1 MTEQE
6 KAEHFVQKAPPLI
19 QTERN
24 AINDLFPAYIFRRS
38 GTSEIWTTCCHKYMS
53 VEDKDMM
60 VVTPE
65 RNFPAVMWAP
75 HQRERRNRWDGE
87 PPPTVQCPLCGRDVI
102 VKELRY
108 TGKRDNLSRYRRAVT
123 LRWYRGA
130 LWARAYDC
138 GKHYNDGYTLTGEP
152 DCKLIGVYRFKPGLA
167 EATTRDWYWDQPFMS
182 VERQDG
188 PLTGGKWRIHGPFT
202 ANADYGVGYDV
213 IGLDEIQKSPFRY
226 CMAEEA
232 EGKTD
237 KFLQFLTACCFYPRQ
252 IEMLMKAGMRDVV
265 MDLTERGVKHAAVI
279 NWDDPNPS
287 KAFGLNRQDM
297 KIFLGTNR
305 DIQILELYKRLK
317 GRVPLAQCAE
327 WMSNGLNIR
336 ETFSAAKKWSLL
348 PEKLIRYLN
357 GYVGCARYGGMNS
370 LGSALRCWQDY
381 LTAAEAMGYQLH
393 RENILLPRN
402 LGTAHD
408 NATGQHRA
416 RLEQEREVRQRTQQQ
431 ERDRRRKAELQNMTA
446 AYAKRKTELEK
457 KYCFEMDGYMIR
469 VPASGEEIL
478 DEGRKLKHCVG
489 GYAERHI
496 KGTVTILFMRRT
508 KKPDEPWLTIE
519 MRGNSLVQIHGY
531 RNEGIHTTEG
541 RFAPDPWEVYREFL
555 NTWLE
560 WLKKGSKRDRDG
572 RPRLPKKKG
581 VVA

>member
-1 MTEQE
+1 
-6 KAEHFVQKAPPLI
+6 
-19 QTERN
+19 
-24 AINDLFPAYIFRRS
+24 
-38 GTSEIWTTCCHKYMS
+38 
-53 VEDKDMM
+53 
-60 VVTPE
+60 
-65 RNFPAVMWAP
+65 
-75 HQRERRNRWDGE
+75 
-87 PPPTVQCPLCGRDVI
+87 
-102 VKELRY
+102 
-108 TGKRDNLSRYRRAVT
+108 
-123 LRWYRGA
+123 
-130 LWARAYDC
+130 
-138 GKHYNDGYTLTGEP
+138 
-152 DCKLIGVYRFKPGLA
+152 
-167 EATTRDWYWDQPFMS
+167 
-182 VERQDG
+182 
-188 PLTGGKWRIHGPFT
+188 
-202 ANADYGVGYDV
+202 
-213 IGLDEIQKSPFRY
+213 
-226 CMAEEA
+226 
-232 EGKTD
+232 
-237 KFLQFLTACCFYPRQ
+237 
-252 IEMLMKAGMRDVV
+252 MLMKAGMRDVV

-531 RNEGIHTTEG
+531 RNEGI
-541 RFAPDPWEVYREFL
+541 
-555 NTWLE
+555 
-560 WLKKGSKRDRDG
+560 DR
-572 RPRLPKKKG
+572 KS
-581 VVA
+581 VV